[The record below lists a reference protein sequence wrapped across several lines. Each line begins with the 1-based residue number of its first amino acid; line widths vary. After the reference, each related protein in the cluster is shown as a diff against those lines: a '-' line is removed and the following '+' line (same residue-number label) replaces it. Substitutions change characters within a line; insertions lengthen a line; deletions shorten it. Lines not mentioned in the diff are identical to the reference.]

1 MLFVKSDT
9 IYLLLEVQAL
19 FNDRTDLIISLH
31 ACVKEPALRVSQFV
45 LLTVI

>member
-1 MLFVKSDT
+1 MLIVKSDT

-31 ACVKEPALRVSQFV
+31 ACVNKEPALRVSNSLFS
-45 LLTVI
+45 